1 MSDER
6 RVDLKTSP
14 AYLSVGSNT
23 GARETA
29 VLSVPR
35 ILEESAIGRCARMS
49 SLYETE
55 PVGCAPMGRFIN
67 AVVEFEPLLCP
78 GDLLKRLQTI
88 EKWMGRRGGHN
99 EPREL
104 DIDIVTLGDA
114 LIDEGPLTVPH
125 PRFRDRAFV
134 LIPLG
139 EIAPGFRCPVTGR
152 DIGDLIAS
160 LPDEQGIEMISLRK
174 VVFA

>member
-1 MSDER
+1 
-6 RVDLKTSP
+6 
-14 AYLSVGSNT
+14 
-23 GARETA
+23 
-29 VLSVPR
+29 
-35 ILEESAIGRCARMS
+35 MS

-55 PVGCAPMGRFIN
+55 PVGCGLTGRFIN

-78 GDLLKRLQTI
+78 TDLLKRLQTI
-88 EKWMGRRGGHN
+88 EKRMGRRGGHD

-114 LIDEGPLTVPH
+114 VIETAGLTVPH

-139 EIAPGFRCPVTGR
+139 EIAPRFRCPLTGR
-152 DIGDLIAS
+152 DIGELIAS
-160 LPDEQGIEMISLRK
+160 LPGEQGIEKISRRK
-174 VVFA
+174 AVFA